1 MKRTQHQHVAPS
13 DAFTSVLAS
22 AKLGGERAWTLL
34 YNELAGPVLGYLR
47 LQGAAEPED
56 LLGEVFLHVARKIG
70 TFEGDAGNF
79 RSWIFMVAHNRVIDE
94 RRRRGRRPVEL
105 VTPEQL
111 EPVQSAT
118 DVETSAM
125 NAVSLD
131 RVNALLGGLTR
142 DQRAVLHLRMVGGFT
157 IDEIATIL
165 GKPPGAVKALQR
177 RALGAVKRDARLS
190 VVSP

>member
-1 MKRTQHQHVAPS
+1 MKRTQPVAP
-13 DAFTSVLAS
+13 ANTFASVLAS
-22 AKLGGERAWTLL
+22 AKLGGQRAWTLL

-47 LQGAAEPED
+47 VQGASEPED

-70 TFEGDAGNF
+70 TFEGDAAGF
-79 RSWIFMVAHNRVIDE
+79 RSWVFMVAHNRVIDE

-111 EPVQSAT
+111 EPVEAT
-118 DVETSAM
+118 IDVESAAM
-125 NAVSLD
+125 NAMALD
-131 RVNALLGGLTR
+131 RVHALLAGLTP

-177 RALGAVKRDARLS
+177 RALGALKRDKRLT

>member
-1 MKRTQHQHVAPS
+1 MKRTRHVAPS
-13 DAFTSVLAS
+13 NAFASVLAS
-22 AKLGGERAWTLL
+22 AKLGGQRAWTML
-34 YNELAGPVLGYLR
+34 YNELSGPVLGYLR
-47 LQGAAEPED
+47 VQGAAEPED
-56 LLGEVFLHVARKIG
+56 LLGEVFLHIARKIG
-70 TFEGDAGNF
+70 TFEGDAAGF
-79 RSWIFMVAHNRVIDE
+79 RSWVFMVAHNRVIDE

-111 EPVQSAT
+111 EPVEAKV
-118 DVETSAM
+118 DVETAAM
-125 NAVSLD
+125 NSVATD
-131 RVNALLGGLTR
+131 RVNSLLANLTP

-177 RALGAVKRDARLS
+177 RALGALKRDERFT

>member
-1 MKRTQHQHVAPS
+1 MKRNQSVAPNN
-13 DAFTSVLAS
+13 AFASVLAS
-22 AKLGGERAWTLL
+22 AKLGGQRAWSLL
-34 YNELAGPVLGYLR
+34 YKELAGPVLGYLR
-47 LQGAAEPED
+47 LQGASEPED
-56 LLGEVFLHVARKIG
+56 LLGEVFLHIARKIG
-70 TFEGDAGNF
+70 TFEGDAAGF
-79 RSWIFMVAHNRVIDE
+79 RSWVFMVAHNRVIDE

-111 EPVQSAT
+111 EPFESPI
-118 DVETSAM
+118 DVETLAM
-125 NAVSLD
+125 NAVALD
-131 RVNALLGGLTR
+131 RVNALLAGLTR

-177 RALGAVKRDARLS
+177 RALGALKRDERLT